1 MRWLWPTQ
9 RGWILCAGA
18 VYLFVTATMYNSF
31 VVCAFASSALALTL
45 ASLACALVSLRG
57 LVVQRGPAGEAAAGQ
72 LLSMPLIVSNR
83 LKRRRQTFI
92 IRERCAF
99 AAAPAHFT
107 LVDALGA
114 REERVVNR
122 RILTQRRGGFEQRRV
137 ILRGG
142 DPAGLFYRERAI
154 DLPQSILITPAVES
168 LPDFPWKPKP
178 TLVATAGSAL
188 SVAGTS
194 QEVYS
199 IREHHAADGLRNI
212 HWKSSAKFGR
222 LMVREFE
229 RDAVMSIALLVD
241 AEAAGVSG
249 PGPESNLEY
258 QVRAAASII
267 THVAD
272 LYCQVAFAAGGARRR
287 LIPPAPAS
295 QVKANV
301 LYELALLEPGPV
313 PLAEAALDLAEKLP
327 RDGVV
332 ICLSLAVTPA
342 LENTL
347 RLLALQGMT
356 VRWFCADKS
365 AFQAADRRQ
374 AAAPAPVPR
383 LRQGM
388 FEIFHLRPGTSL
400 TGALCHGA

>member
-18 VYLFVTATMYNSF
+18 AYLFVTATMYNSF
-31 VVCAFASSALALTL
+31 VVCAFASGAMALAL
-45 ASLACALVSLRG
+45 ASLACALLSLRG

-72 LLSMPLIVSNR
+72 LLSMPLIIANR
-83 LKRRRQTFI
+83 LNRRRQTFI
-92 IRERCAF
+92 VREQCAF
-99 AAAPAHFT
+99 AATPGHFT

-122 RILTQRRGGFEQRRV
+122 RILTQRRGGFEQPRV

-142 DPAGLFYRERAI
+142 DPAGLFYRERAV
-154 DLPQSILITPAVES
+154 DLPQSVLITPAVES

-178 TLVATAGSAL
+178 ALVATAGSAL

-212 HWKSSAKFGR
+212 HWKSSAKFGK

-241 AEAAGVSG
+241 AEAASVSG

-258 QVRAAASII
+258 QIRAAASIV

-272 LYCQVAFAAGGARRR
+272 LYCQVAFAAGGARQR
-287 LIPPAPAS
+287 LIPPALAS
-295 QVKANV
+295 QVKPKL

-313 PLAEAALDLAEKLP
+313 TLAEAALDLVDTLP

-332 ICLSLAVTPA
+332 ICLSLAASPA
-342 LENTL
+342 LEKTL

-356 VRWFCADKS
+356 VRWFCASKV
-365 AFQAADRRQ
+365 AFQVAPRRRSG
-374 AAAPAPVPR
+374 APAPVPR

-388 FEIFHLRPGTSL
+388 FDIFPLQPGTPL
-400 TGALCHGA
+400 AGALCHGP